1 MKLCLI
7 WKLHQPNSWHP
18 RQARYTLPWMR
29 IQALR
34 AYAPLLRMALEQ
46 EAFPLTLAV
55 SPDLLEFLEYCS
67 REGQRD
73 LLLELHCKPAEQ
85 LRPADVDELLAF
97 AFEAG
102 SETLA
107 APFPRYA
114 ACFRK
119 WQAMRGNIRR
129 LRESLSNEDLQ
140 DLQGL
145 SQLAWLDAELQ
156 QQAQP
161 ALELAREGRA
171 LGHHHAVA
179 IAELQWRALRSFLS
193 QLQSAC
199 GSGQVEYLGGALHQA
214 ILPLLAG
221 MVDDFRYAEDG
232 RAQIVRGPRVHYR
245 HFGLWPPV
253 LHLAEGAWSTEC
265 ATLMAQ
271 SCLDWA
277 VASSRVL
284 EKCLRRNATASE
296 LTARW
301 SHRGRTLR
309 FTDAALS
316 GRFRFVYPA
325 LDPQTAFEDFCS
337 RLRQIAAEA
346 GKDVSAGDEPVLVVE
361 IHPAL
366 GADANPTQAMTLWRL
381 LMQFL
386 PREADVAGTRLD
398 TSFTGASARTLT
410 EVVPWTERARGFARW
425 LPAAHPVYWDLL
437 RHARRQFQNVR
448 AWKTLAPE
456 ALAAAR
462 SSLLALESK
471 DWVDCMEAGLDP
483 FTRRRTEELLR
494 AHFEM
499 VYRKLET
506 DRPPELAEALFP
518 CETRLTSIGPSRD
531 IAPALDGKRS
541 SYNSWSGSGYFRA
554 RQEGICAGDT
564 WRQISELYFGAD
576 GVFVYLRTALPL
588 PAVEM
593 LEQFELQGVLHAA
606 DGEQTVTWFQIC
618 QKGGETQLTTRLAVP
633 PDTRAEEQPLAVVG
647 EVVDLRIPLSTLG
660 IRLGEVLRLQVSL
673 WEHGNAV
680 ASAPPLGWEEF
691 VVGDSLY
698 HLDPD
703 SPAEP
708 VDLWD
713 RHASR

>member
-29 IQALR
+29 IQTLR
-34 AYAPLLRMALEQ
+34 AYAPLLRMALEPW
-46 EAFPLTLAV
+46 AFPVTLAV
-55 SPDLLEFLEYCS
+55 SPELLEFLEYCS
-67 REGQRD
+67 LEGQRD

-102 SETLA
+102 SKSLA

-114 ACFRK
+114 AYFRK

-129 LRESLSNEDLQ
+129 LRESLSTEDLQ

-161 ALELAREGRA
+161 ALALAREGRA
-171 LGHHHAVA
+171 LVHHHAVA
-179 IAELQWRALRSFLS
+179 IAELQWRALRDFLRH
-193 QLQSAC
+193 LQSAC

-277 VASSRVL
+277 IVSSRVL
-284 EKCLRRNATASE
+284 EKSLCRSASASERTAS
-296 LTARW
+296 W

-309 FTDAALS
+309 FTDAGLS

-325 LDPQTAFEDFCS
+325 LDPQIAFEDFCG
-337 RLRQIAAEA
+337 RVKQIAAEA
-346 GKDVSAGDEPVLVVE
+346 EGDGGASDEAVLVVE

-366 GADANPTQAMTLWRL
+366 GAGDDPERAMKLWRQL
-381 LMQFL
+381 LQSL
-386 PREADVAGTRLD
+386 PREQDVEGTRLD
-398 TSFTGASARTLT
+398 RTFRTASAKPLT
-410 EVVPWTERARGFARW
+410 EVVSWTERARGFARW
-425 LPAAHPVYWDLL
+425 LPAAHPVYWGLL

-448 AWKTLAPE
+448 AWKTLSPE
-456 ALAAAR
+456 SLAAAR
-462 SSLLALESK
+462 GSLLALESK

-483 FTRRRTEELLR
+483 FTRRRSEELLR

-499 VYRKLET
+499 VYRKLEI

-518 CETRLTSIGPSRD
+518 CETRITSIGPSRD
-531 IAPALDGKRS
+531 ITPVLDGKRS

-554 RQEGICAGDT
+554 RQEGICAGDS

-576 GVFVYLRTALPL
+576 GVCVYVRTALPL
-588 PAVEM
+588 PAAEM

-606 DGEQTVTWFQIC
+606 DGEQTVTWFQVR
-618 QKGGETQLTTRLAVP
+618 QQEGETKLTTRLAVP
-633 PDTRAEEQPLAVVG
+633 PATRVEEQPLAIVG
-647 EVVDLRIPLSTLG
+647 EVVDLRIPLSALG

-673 WEHGNAV
+673 WEQGNAV
-680 ASAPPLGWEEF
+680 AAAPPLGWEEF
-691 VVGDSLY
+691 VVGDSFY
-698 HLDPD
+698 HTDPD
-703 SPAEP
+703 SPFEAA
-708 VDLWD
+708 DLWE
-713 RHASR
+713 RHGSH